1 MACNRRLP
9 PSPLGR
15 NSSLPQPHHREENR
29 HKREENAGTTS
40 GCANAKDFETD
51 CDNIGV
57 HLLAEVA
64 TGISLGVEEKEEHE
78 KYTFL
83 PPTQRQHSTMACN
96 RRLPPSPL
104 GRNSSLP
111 QPHHREENRHKR
123 EEKPSEVKI
132 ENPEKARGTDGG
144 VNKRKT
150 IQPLPTVPETPDIE
164 ERHLKRGVTE
174 TDDEPKFNFPAVNVD
189 KEEKTLNVL
198 DEMKKPAEVIK
209 VKVNPRK
216 RKAV

>member
-1 MACNRRLP
+1 
-9 PSPLGR
+9 
-15 NSSLPQPHHREENR
+15 
-29 HKREENAGTTS
+29 
-40 GCANAKDFETD
+40 
-51 CDNIGV
+51 
-57 HLLAEVA
+57 
-64 TGISLGVEEKEEHE
+64 
-78 KYTFL
+78 FL

-150 IQPLPTVPETPDIE
+150 IRRPRSKRPYLLQTKPWQEKMKVLKAAAACVYINKQTPEKNSCVLLLDVQMRRTLKQIVTTLEFIFWQKLPLELVWGWK
-164 ERHLKRGVTE
+164 KRRNMV
-174 TDDEPKFNFPAVNVD
+174 
-189 KEEKTLNVL
+189 
-198 DEMKKPAEVIK
+198 
-209 VKVNPRK
+209 
-216 RKAV
+216 